1 MAAETSQ
8 TLDRGLRTLGLLAD
22 TQAGLT
28 PTELAERL
36 GVSRPVV
43 YRLLTT
49 LMAHG
54 YARRD
59 ADGRAFLGPAA
70 LRLGRGTEPQLRAA
84 AMPVL
89 RQLAEEVGATAHLTI
104 ADGSDALAI
113 AVVEPSWTDL
123 HVAYRVGSR
132 HPLDRGAAGLAI
144 LSARN
149 GDGAA
154 YAVSESQLQHGAF
167 GIAAAVPGG
176 EVIEASVGVVALQ
189 RLDIEATAPRVLQ
202 AAAECA
208 ALLS

>member
-1 MAAETSQ
+1 
-8 TLDRGLRTLGLLAD
+8 LRTLGLLAD
-22 TQAGLT
+22 TPAGLT

-59 ADGRAFLGPAA
+59 AEGRAFLGPAA
-70 LRLGRGTEPQLRAA
+70 FRLGRGTEPQLRAA
-84 AMPVL
+84 ATPVL
-89 RQLAEEVGATAHLTI
+89 RKLAEEVGATAHLTI
-104 ADGSDALAI
+104 ADGSEALAI

-132 HPLDRGAAGLAI
+132 HPLELGAAGLAI
-144 LSARN
+144 LGARR
-149 GDGAA
+149 GYGTE
-154 YAVSESQLQHGAF
+154 YSVSESQLQHGAF
-167 GIAAAVPGG
+167 GIAAAVPGLG
-176 EVIEASVGVVALQ
+176 LIEASVGVVALQ
-189 RLDIEATAPRVLQ
+189 RLDIEIVAPRVVR

-208 ALLS
+208 AIFS